1 MTSMDRL
8 FIGRILDITETNMK
22 ALTIILIALIIA
34 SCRPGNALY
43 KSDPKSFKQ
52 YNQKVGR

>member
-1 MTSMDRL
+1 
-8 FIGRILDITETNMK
+8 MK
-22 ALTIILIALIIA
+22 ALIIILIALIIA

-52 YNQKVGR
+52 YNEKVGR